1 MANTISLLPEATD
14 LRGKTAIVTGCN
26 KGLGFEVARQLI
38 LLKCSRL
45 IITTR
50 NETKGKATIAALR
63 ADPEVTKIDF
73 IYRTP
78 THIECFELELG
89 DYESGVAFVRKVQMK
104 VPELDILILSAGVYR
119 KEFEKTRSGHEMM
132 MQGNP
137 DMPVAENSPDVSK
150 LTATRTA

>member
-1 MANTISLLPEATD
+1 MANMIPLLPETTD

-50 NETKGKATIAALR
+50 NEAKGKATIDALR

-78 THIECFELELG
+78 THIECFELEFD
-89 DYESGVAFVRKVQMK
+89 DYESGVAFARKVQMK

-119 KEFEKTRSGHEMM
+119 KGFEKARSGHEMM
-132 MQGNP
+132 MQGKQ
-137 DMPVAENSPDVSK
+137 DMPVAEESSDVSK
-150 LTATRTA
+150 SIATPTA